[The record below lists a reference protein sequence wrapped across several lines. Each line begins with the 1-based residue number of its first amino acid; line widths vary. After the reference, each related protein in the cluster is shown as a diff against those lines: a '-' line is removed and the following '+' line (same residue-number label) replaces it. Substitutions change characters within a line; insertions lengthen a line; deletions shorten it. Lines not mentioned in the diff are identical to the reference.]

1 MNRKIVR
8 AALIFFTFSF
18 AILNCPGSLAVV
30 VSSDQDKEPEKP
42 VIIYFVDGK
51 ETEAKEVDK
60 LDPDTIEK
68 MEFVQDKE
76 KIKQYTDKEVDT
88 VVLITMKKETGEIE
102 SEEE

>member
-42 VIIYFVDGK
+42 VIIYFILNNV
-51 ETEAKEVDK
+51 
-60 LDPDTIEK
+60 
-68 MEFVQDKE
+68 
-76 KIKQYTDKEVDT
+76 
-88 VVLITMKKETGEIE
+88 IT
-102 SEEE
+102 